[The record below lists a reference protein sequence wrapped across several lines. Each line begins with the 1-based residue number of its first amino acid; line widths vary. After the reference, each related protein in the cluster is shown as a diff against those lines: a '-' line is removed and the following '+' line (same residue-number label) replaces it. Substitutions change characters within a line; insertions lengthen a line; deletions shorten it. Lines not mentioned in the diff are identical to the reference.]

1 MGGEGVSMG
10 GTPPPRPDDG
20 GASLSE
26 ARLAAVLES
35 ISDGFYA
42 LDAEWRYVIFNRA
55 AEAYF
60 GVSRDLLLGKVMWE
74 VFPQGVGTPFERYC
88 RLAMDQKI
96 VSTFETASRMRSDR
110 FVELRIA
117 PMSDG
122 GICVSLNDITERK
135 RTEAAR
141 DLLMREVD
149 HRSRNMLSVVQS
161 IIALTRAGTL
171 VAYKDLVLGRINALA
186 RAHSSLAKR
195 HWEGGPLRMV
205 IEEELASLSK
215 DQAHILTG
223 PEITLTPERVQP
235 FSMILHELGT
245 NACKYGALG
254 AEGGQVSVDW
264 ALTPEGGVRLVWQER
279 GGPPVRAPIRRGFG
293 SRLIHDLARQL
304 GGEARFHWEAA
315 GLRVEILAPLS

>member
-1 MGGEGVSMG
+1 MGETPPSGPGDGGVSI
-10 GTPPPRPDDG
+10 
-20 GASLSE
+20 SQ

-42 LDAEWRYVIFNRA
+42 LDSEWRYVIFNRA

-60 GVSRDLLLGKVMWE
+60 GVSKDLLLGKVMWE
-74 VFPQGVGTPFERYC
+74 VFPQGIGTPFERHC
-88 RLAMDQKI
+88 RLAMNQKI
-96 VSTFETASRMRSDR
+96 VSTFETPSRLRPDR

-135 RTEAAR
+135 RVEEAR
-141 DLLMREVD
+141 DLLLREVD
-149 HRSRNMLSVVQS
+149 HRARNMLSVVQS
-161 IIALTRAGTL
+161 MIQLSRAGSL
-171 VAYKDLVLGRINALA
+171 AAYKDLVLGRISALA
-186 RAHSSLAKR
+186 RAHGSLAQR
-195 HWEGGPLRMV
+195 HWEGGPLGAV
-205 IEEELASLSK
+205 VEEELASLGK
-215 DQAHILTG
+215 DQAHALSG
-223 PEITLTPERVQP
+223 PEILLTPERVQP

-254 AEGGQVSVDW
+254 AEGGRVSVDW
-264 ALTPEGGVRLVWQER
+264 TLTPDGGVRLVWQER
-279 GGPPVRAPIRRGFG
+279 GGPQVHAPTRRGFG

-315 GLRVEILAPLS
+315 GLRVEILAPLG